1 MVCDSTLDNN
11 NHLENSTVNLDIMAA
26 LEIIEDYV
34 KCRLRTAGFIYKG
47 GPTENPSQPMRTMR
61 LVAQQFEGHYI
72 NAEQVDMTRGIEI
85 NGNDAAVLQAL
96 DSICSELFSTGINW
110 GRIVGFVV
118 LTSNLSLK
126 AVRAN
131 RHQVADRLVS
141 RAASILN
148 ENRFSTWISQHG
160 GWVSIN
166 MPTWE

>member
-1 MVCDSTLDNN
+1 M
-11 NHLENSTVNLDIMAA
+11 
-26 LEIIEDYV
+26 
-34 KCRLRTAGFIYKG
+34 
-47 GPTENPSQPMRTMR
+47 
-61 LVAQQFEGHYI
+61 
-72 NAEQVDMTRGIEI
+72 
-85 NGNDAAVLQAL
+85 
-96 DSICSELFSTGINW
+96 
-110 GRIVGFVV
+110 V

-166 MPTWE
+166 MLTFGIIYAVMVFAKCLPDTPSFSGWGSHVDFLVTKGVGGN